1 MTEPTD
7 QRPRARCQICG
18 KPQETRWRPFCS
30 KRCADIDLGRWLGER
45 YRIAV
50 FDDGQGEEGRGEE
63 GRGEEGQ
70 GEEGQEDNSGG
81 DTGGSD
87 TADR

>member
-1 MTEPTD
+1 MTEPTE
-7 QRPRARCQICG
+7 QRPRGRCLICG

-50 FDDGQGEEGRGEE
+50 FDDGEGED
-63 GRGEEGQ
+63 GQ
-70 GEEGQEDNSGG
+70 GEDGQGEDSGG
-81 DTGGSD
+81 DTAAGNE
-87 TADR
+87 TDR